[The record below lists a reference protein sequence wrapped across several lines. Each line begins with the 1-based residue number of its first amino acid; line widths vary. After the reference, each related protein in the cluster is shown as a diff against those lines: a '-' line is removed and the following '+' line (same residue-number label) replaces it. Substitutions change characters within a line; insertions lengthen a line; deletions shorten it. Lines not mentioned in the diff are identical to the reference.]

1 MPNESSINS
10 FEFNHL
16 PVLANNLVESTK
28 ILPENMLEG
37 GLMIDATLGGGGHS
51 GLILNAHQ
59 KLHAIGLDLDPYAR
73 EAANEHLLKFG
84 SRVEIINS
92 NFADFTPKEKAVLVI
107 ADLGVSSPQLDKG
120 ERGFSFRL
128 DGPIDMR
135 MNPSQGLTAADI
147 IKSLDE
153 NQLADIIY
161 NYGEE
166 KFSRRIAKKIKQDI
180 NQRGE
185 SLRTKELAYSIAGC
199 YPPKMRYGKIHP
211 ATRTFQAL
219 RIAVNNE
226 LENLKKLLEIA
237 PNWLKSNG
245 LICIISFHSL
255 EDRLIKIAFN
265 NDERLD
271 RINKKPIIASE
282 EEIKL
287 NPRSRSAKLRLAK
300 RSINPRKVGTK
311 YQ

>member
-16 PVLANNLVESTK
+16 PVLANTLVESTK
-28 ILPENMLEG
+28 ILPESMLEG

-51 GLILNAHQ
+51 GLILSAHK
-59 KLHAIGLDLDPYAR
+59 KLKAIGLDWDPRAR
-73 EAANEHLLKFG
+73 EAANKHLLKFG
-84 SRVEIINS
+84 NRIEIINS
-92 NFADFTPKEKAVLVI
+92 NFANFTPKDKAVLVI
-107 ADLGVSSPQLDKG
+107 ADLGVSSPQLDLG

-128 DGPIDMR
+128 DGPLDMR
-135 MNPSQGLTAADI
+135 MNPNQSLTAADI

-153 NQLADIIY
+153 SQLADIIY

-180 NQRGE
+180 NEKGG

-199 YPPKMRYGKIHP
+199 YPPKMRYGRIHP

-226 LENLKKLLEIA
+226 LENLKILLEVA
-237 PNWLKSNG
+237 PNWLANNG

-255 EDRLIKIAFN
+255 EDRLIKTSFK
-265 NDERLD
+265 NDPRLE
-271 RINKKPIIASE
+271 RINKKTIQASKD
-282 EEIKL
+282 EIKS

-300 RSINPRKVGTK
+300 KSIEPQG
-311 YQ
+311 